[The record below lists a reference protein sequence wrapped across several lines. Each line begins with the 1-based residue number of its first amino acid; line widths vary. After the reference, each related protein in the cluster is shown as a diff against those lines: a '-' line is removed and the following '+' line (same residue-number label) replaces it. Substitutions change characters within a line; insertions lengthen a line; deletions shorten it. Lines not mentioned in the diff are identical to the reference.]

1 MNIYKNI
8 PVDGYQRVLEVINNG
23 VGLHAIISVHNTN
36 LGIALGGCR
45 AMTYKNRDDML
56 FDVLRLSKGMTYK
69 NAIAGLKLGGGKSV
83 INLNGKPLTD
93 DILKAFAEAMNYLN
107 RDNIVYYTAGDIGIG
122 PKQSA
127 VMAKYSQYVNI
138 ANGRDSGYATA
149 YGVMQSILAGL
160 KFKDIEPKNAT
171 VAITGNGKVGK
182 RLKAFLKDKVK
193 QIIMF
198 DINPIEN
205 ECIHIDALYKYLN
218 EIDVY
223 APCAIGA
230 IVNTDTIRDMKRGLI
245 IAGGAN
251 NQLYGKDILNQIRYK
266 DIVYVPDYVANAGG
280 VIIVSSNI
288 AEDLDYEDP
297 KVLPKLDN
305 IFNTV
310 TDILNIS
317 QMEDKHTANIADELA
332 EKIWKK

>member
-1 MNIYKNI
+1 MNIYKEI
-8 PVDGYQRVLEVINNG
+8 PTEGYQRVLEIINNG
-23 VGLHAIISVHNTN
+23 VGLHAIIAVHNTN
-36 LGIALGGCR
+36 LGTALGGCR

-83 INLNGKPLTD
+83 INLNGKPLTN

-107 RDNIVYYTAGDIGIG
+107 RDNVVYYTAGDIGIG
-122 PKQSA
+122 PEQSA
-127 VMAKYSQYVNI
+127 EMLKYSQYVNV

-160 KFKDIEPKNAT
+160 KFKGIEPKDAT

-182 RLKAFLKDKVK
+182 RLKDFLSDKVK
-193 QIIMF
+193 QTIMF
-198 DINPIEN
+198 DINPIES
-205 ECIHIDALYKYLN
+205 ECLHIDALKDYLN
-218 EIDVY
+218 EVDVY

-230 IVNTDTIRDMKRGLI
+230 IINPDTIKDMKRDLI

-251 NQLYGKDILNQIRYK
+251 NQLYGKNILNLIRYTGLTY
-266 DIVYVPDYVANAGG
+266 IPDYVANAGG

-317 QMEDKHTANIADELA
+317 KMEDKHTADIADELA